1 MASHYLSNTLNLG
14 AAFFPLLT
22 LLPWILG
29 IVLMTVGLYFLI
41 KIGNRL
47 IKLIDLSIDE
57 KKRNRY
63 IANFP
68 SNDDQTK

>member
-1 MASHYLSNTLNLG
+1 MTNHYVSSSFHLG
-14 AAFFPLLT
+14 SAFFPLLT
-22 LLPWILG
+22 MLPWILS
-29 IVLMTVGLYFLI
+29 IVLMICGLYFLI